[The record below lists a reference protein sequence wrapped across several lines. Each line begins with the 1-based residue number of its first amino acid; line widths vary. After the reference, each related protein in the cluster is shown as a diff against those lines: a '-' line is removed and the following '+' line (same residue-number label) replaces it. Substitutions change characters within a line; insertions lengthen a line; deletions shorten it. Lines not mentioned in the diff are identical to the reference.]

1 MGNNFSVSYTNED
14 IKLFNYLKEKLP
26 RQYSLSEFCMEW
38 IKKGINDLKLPGAT
52 LDPFQIRNAIAIPS
66 LFADNI
72 KWREAVKDIPN
83 DKLKEMV
90 NSFNQKINIVNRE
103 LQKRI

>member
-26 RQYSLSEFCMEW
+26 RQYSLSEFCMVW
-38 IKKGINDLKLPGAT
+38 IKKGIKDMRLPGAT
-52 LDPFQIRNAIAIPS
+52 LDPFQTRNTTALPGIN
-66 LFADNI
+66 ADNI
-72 KWREAVKDIPN
+72 KWREVVKNIPN
-83 DKLKEMV
+83 DGLKDIV
-90 NSFNQKINIVNRE
+90 NHMNQKINIVSRE

>member
-38 IKKGINDLKLPGAT
+38 IKKGNKDLKLPGGT
-52 LDPFQIRNAIAIPS
+52 FQPYQIQNVIPRLDS
-66 LFADNI
+66 DNL
-72 KWREAVKDIPN
+72 KWREAVKNIPN
-83 DKLKEMV
+83 EKLKELV

>member
-14 IKLFNYLKEKLP
+14 INLFNYLKEKLP
-26 RQYSLSEFCMEW
+26 RQYSLSEFCMVW
-38 IKKGINDLKLPGAT
+38 IKKGIKDLKLPGGT
-52 LDPFQIRNAIAIPS
+52 FQPYQIQNIIPRLD
-66 LFADNI
+66 ADNM
-72 KWREAVKDIPN
+72 KWREAVKNIPN
-83 DKLKEMV
+83 EKLKELV